1 MPAKGRGNNWVKL
14 IVPGIVAAVIG
25 AISAGFIS
33 GVLIPFIK
41 SGGPEKDIRE
51 VIEQEASLVLAGRI
65 DEALL
70 LFNENAFIKDAV
82 GGSKEWE
89 TVWMGQK
96 GIRERYAQLPRFTYL
111 RHDAIDI
118 TLSSDGKYA
127 RATADTMGEYIVG
140 GKKVKISSNRGE
152 KWTLEKIAG
161 EWKIT
166 SFTYNLP

>member
-1 MPAKGRGNNWVKL
+1 MRAKERSNSWAKL
-14 IVPGIVAAVIG
+14 IVPGIVAAVV
-25 AISAGFIS
+25 S
-33 GVLIPFIK
+33 GLITILIPII
-41 SGGPEKDIRE
+41 GPEKDIRE
-51 VIEQEASLVLAGRI
+51 VIEQEASLVRAGRI
-65 DEALL
+65 DEVLL
-70 LFNENAFIKDAV
+70 LFDENAFIKDAA

-96 GIRERYAQLPRFTYL
+96 EIRERYVQWPRFTYL

-127 RATADTMGEYIVG
+127 RAIADTMGEYIVG

>member
-1 MPAKGRGNNWVKL
+1 MRAKERSNSWAKL
-14 IVPGIVAAVIG
+14 IVPGIVAAVV
-25 AISAGFIS
+25 S
-33 GVLIPFIK
+33 GLITILIPII
-41 SGGPEKDIRE
+41 GPEKDIRE
-51 VIEQEASLVLAGRI
+51 VIKQEASLVHAGRI
-65 DEALL
+65 DEVLL
-70 LFNENAFIKDAV
+70 LFDKNAFVKDAV

-96 GIRERYAQLPRFTYL
+96 EIRERYVQLPRFTYL

-127 RATADTMGEYIVG
+127 RAIADTIGEYIIG